1 MFMACAFTT
10 REIDWQLEA
19 GGKESWFADWT
30 AATDDSQRLQHSRYW
45 PAEALPFQLLTTF
58 PSPTT
63 AFPRGHA
70 VVTALF

>member
-1 MFMACAFTT
+1 MFLACALTT

-30 AATDDSQRLQHSRYW
+30 TATDDPALATHPQLASRG
-45 PAEALPFQLLTTF
+45 ASFQLLTIF

-70 VVTALF
+70 VVTASF

>member
-19 GGKESWFADWT
+19 GGKESWFADWVT
-30 AATDDSQRLQHSRYW
+30 ATVDPALATQPSLASRG
-45 PAEALPFQLLTTF
+45 ASFQLLTIF
-58 PSPTT
+58 PSPTA

-70 VVTALF
+70 VVTASF

>member
-1 MFMACAFTT
+1 VAKSLGVL
-10 REIDWQLEA
+10 IGLQLQ
-19 GGKESWFADWT
+19 T
-30 AATDDSQRLQHSRYW
+30 IAALATQPSLASRG
-45 PAEALPFQLLTTF
+45 ASFQLLTTF

>member
-10 REIDWQLEA
+10 REIEWQLEA
-19 GGKESWFADWT
+19 GGKESRFADWIT
-30 AATDDSQRLQHSRYW
+30 ATVDPALATQPPLASRG
-45 PAEALPFQLLTTF
+45 ASFQLLTIF

-70 VVTALF
+70 VVTASF